1 MYLNLRSQRLG
12 LVMMVL
18 LSACTVQAADDAK
31 KIKAHP
37 KTAAVD
43 VAIAKPNTD
52 QILESFTGTTAPIQE
67 VMVRSQVDG
76 QLQKLAVEVGDRVKK
91 GQILGQQDDG
101 VLTGTVNTARSEREA
116 QVVDVAKARSQVGAA
131 KASVEQARL
140 ALVQAKGNVLQLQNA
155 ARANI
160 ESARLEAQQNRQDAD
175 RLTQLAEAGATS
187 QQEAEQARTL
197 AQRTQQTLV
206 NTQANSVQEITQ
218 AQTAVKTAEQALQ
231 VAIAQVDIE
240 QGTVNATQRRVFA
253 QQSVLNQA
261 LEQRSFTVLTAPLTG
276 VVMERF
282 SEAGNLLQA
291 GDSILRLGDFKQIKI
306 TVQVPARLL
315 SQLRKEQ
322 QAKITLD
329 ALPHQKLSG
338 KITRISPLANT
349 TSRLLPV
356 EIVMDNPGKVSS
368 GLLARVSFVQPQQ
381 DRVWV
386 PEAALQTRKSRKG
399 SSSKPKQPSPGRTTS
414 PQRPSQQPST
424 ERKKA
429 PTPNQAT
436 LFILEKSSPQPR
448 VTSRQVQLGAQRNG
462 QVEII
467 RGLNPGESFVSRSSQ
482 PLKDGATV
490 RLSALSESSSS
501 VNP

>member
-1 MYLNLRSQRLG
+1 MN
-12 LVMMVL
+12 
-18 LSACTVQAADDAK
+18 
-31 KIKAHP
+31 P
-37 KTAAVD
+37 
-43 VAIAKPNTD
+43 D
-52 QILESFTGTTAPIQE
+52 QILEFFTGTTAPIQE

-76 QLQKLAVEVGDRVKK
+76 QLQKLAVEVGDRIEK

-101 VLTGTVNTARSEREA
+101 VLTGTVNTARAEREA

-131 KASVEQARL
+131 KANVEQARL
-140 ALVQAKGNVLQLQNA
+140 ALVQAQGNVLQLQNA
-155 ARANI
+155 AQANI

-175 RLTQLAEAGATS
+175 RLTQLAKAGATS
-187 QQEAEQARTL
+187 QQEVEQARTL

-231 VAIAQVDIE
+231 AAIAQVDIE
-240 QGTVNATQRRVFA
+240 QGTVNATQRRVYA

-282 SEAGNLLQA
+282 SEAGNLLQT

-315 SQLRKEQ
+315 SQLRQGQ
-322 QAKITLD
+322 QAKIALD
-329 ALPHQKLSG
+329 AFPQQKWSG

-349 TSRLLPV
+349 TSRLLPI

-368 GLLARVSFVQPQQ
+368 GLLARVSFVQPRQN
-381 DRVWV
+381 RVWV
-386 PEAALQTRKSRKG
+386 PEAALKTSQSRRG
-399 SSSKPKQPSPGRTTS
+399 PSSKPKRPSANRASAHQRPQPSDRN
-414 PQRPSQQPST
+414 Q
-424 ERKKA
+424 A
-429 PTPNQAT
+429 PTPNSAT
-436 LFILEKSSPQPR
+436 LFVLDKAHPQPR
-448 VTSRQVQLGAQRNG
+448 VTARPVRLGAQRNG
-462 QVEII
+462 QVEILQ
-467 RGLNPGESFVSRSSQ
+467 GLTPGESFVSRSSQ

-490 RLSALSESSSS
+490 RLSAISESSSS

>member
-1 MYLNLRSQRLG
+1 
-12 LVMMVL
+12 MVL
-18 LSACTVQAADDAK
+18 LSACTVQAADDTK
-31 KIKAHP
+31 KSKARP

-43 VAIAKPNTD
+43 VAIAKPNPD

-101 VLTGTVNTARSEREA
+101 VLTGTVNTARAEREA

-131 KASVEQARL
+131 KANVEQARL

-160 ESARLEAQQNRQDAD
+160 EAARLEAQQNRQDAD
-175 RLTQLAEAGATS
+175 RLTQLAKAGATS

-231 VAIAQVDIE
+231 AAIAQVDIE
-240 QGTVNATQRRVFA
+240 QGTVNATQRRVYA

-276 VVMERF
+276 VVMERL
-282 SEAGNLLQA
+282 SEAGNLLQT

-315 SQLRKEQ
+315 SQLRQ
-322 QAKITLD
+322 GQPAQITLD
-329 ALPHQKLSG
+329 AFPQQKWSG

-356 EIVMDNPGKVSS
+356 EIVMGNPGKVSS
-368 GLLARVSFVQPQQ
+368 GLLARVSFIQPQQ
-381 DRVWV
+381 NRVWV
-386 PEAALQTRKSRKG
+386 PEAALKTSQSRRG
-399 SSSKPKQPSPGRTTS
+399 ASSKLKRPSANRAS
-414 PQRPSQQPST
+414 AQQRPQPST
-424 ERKKA
+424 NRNQA
-429 PTPNQAT
+429 PKPNQAT
-436 LFILEKSSPQPR
+436 LFVLDKSRPQPR
-448 VTSRQVQLGAQRNG
+448 VTARPVRLGAQRNG
-462 QVEII
+462 QVEILQ
-467 RGLNPGESFVSRSSQ
+467 GLTPGESFVSRSSQ

-490 RLSALSESSSS
+490 RLSAISESSSS

>member
-1 MYLNLRSQRLG
+1 
-12 LVMMVL
+12 MMVL

-31 KIKAHP
+31 KSKASP
-37 KTAAVD
+37 KIAAVD

-52 QILESFTGTTAPIQE
+52 HILDSFTGTTAPIQE

-76 QLQKLAVEVGDRVKK
+76 QLQKLAVEVGDRVEK

-101 VLTGTVNTARSEREA
+101 VLTDTVNTARAEREA

-131 KASVEQARL
+131 KANVEQARL

-160 ESARLEAQQNRQDAD
+160 EAARLEAQQNRQDAN
-175 RLTQLAEAGATS
+175 RLTQLANAGATS

-231 VAIAQVDIE
+231 AAIAQVDIE
-240 QGTVNATQRRVFA
+240 QGTVNATQRRVYA

-261 LEQRSFTVLTAPLTG
+261 LGQRSFTVLSAPLTG
-276 VVMERF
+276 VVMERL
-282 SEAGNLLQA
+282 SEAGNLLQT
-291 GDSILRLGDFKQIKI
+291 GDSILRLGDFKKIKI
-306 TVQVPARLL
+306 TIQVPARLL
-315 SQLRKEQ
+315 SQLRMGQ

-329 ALPHQKLSG
+329 AFPQQEWSG
-338 KITRISPLANT
+338 KITLISPLANT
-349 TSRLLPV
+349 TSRLLPI
-356 EIVMDNPGKVSS
+356 EILMDNPGKMSS

-381 DRVWV
+381 GRVWV
-386 PEAALQTRKSRKG
+386 PEAAIQTSQSRKG
-399 SSSKPKQPSPGRTTS
+399 PSSTPKPSNPDHPSS
-414 PQRPSQQPST
+414 QQRPSPQPPT
-424 ERKKA
+424 DRKQT
-429 PTPNQAT
+429 PTSNQAT
-436 LFILEKSSPQPR
+436 LFVLDKASPQPR

-467 RGLNPGESFVSRSSQ
+467 QGLTSGESFVSRSSQ

>member
-1 MYLNLRSQRLG
+1 MA
-12 LVMMVL
+12 MMVL

-31 KIKAHP
+31 KSKASP
-37 KTAAVD
+37 KIAAVD

-52 QILESFTGTTAPIQE
+52 HILDSFTGTTAPIQE

-76 QLQKLAVEVGDRVKK
+76 QLQKLAVEVGDRVEK

-101 VLTGTVNTARSEREA
+101 VLTDTVNTARAEREA

-131 KASVEQARL
+131 KANVEQARL

-160 ESARLEAQQNRQDAD
+160 EAARLEAQQNRQDAN
-175 RLTQLAEAGATS
+175 RLTQLANAGATS

-231 VAIAQVDIE
+231 AAIAQVDIE
-240 QGTVNATQRRVFA
+240 QGTVNATQRRVYA

-261 LEQRSFTVLTAPLTG
+261 LGQRSFTVLSAPLTG
-276 VVMERF
+276 VVMERL
-282 SEAGNLLQA
+282 SEAGNLLQT
-291 GDSILRLGDFKQIKI
+291 GDSILRLGDFKKIKI
-306 TVQVPARLL
+306 TIQVPARLL
-315 SQLRKEQ
+315 SQLRMGQ

-329 ALPHQKLSG
+329 AFPQQEWSG
-338 KITRISPLANT
+338 KITLISPLANT
-349 TSRLLPV
+349 TSRLLPI
-356 EIVMDNPGKVSS
+356 EILMDNPGKMSS

-381 DRVWV
+381 GRVWV
-386 PEAALQTRKSRKG
+386 PEAAIQTSQSRKG
-399 SSSKPKQPSPGRTTS
+399 PSSTPKPSNPDHPSS
-414 PQRPSQQPST
+414 QQRPSPQPPT
-424 ERKKA
+424 DRKQT
-429 PTPNQAT
+429 PTSNQAT
-436 LFILEKSSPQPR
+436 LFVLDKASPQPR

-467 RGLNPGESFVSRSSQ
+467 QGLTSGESFVSRSSQ

>member
-1 MYLNLRSQRLG
+1 MYLNLRSQGLG
-12 LVMMVL
+12 LAMMVL

-31 KIKAHP
+31 KAKGLP

-91 GQILGQQDDG
+91 GQILGQQDDE
-101 VLTGTVNTARSEREA
+101 VLTGTVNTARAEREA

-155 ARANI
+155 ARANV
-160 ESARLEAQQNRQDAD
+160 EAARLEAQQNRQDAD
-175 RLTQLAEAGATS
+175 RLTQLAKSGATS

-206 NTQANSVQEITQ
+206 NIQANSVQEITQ

-231 VAIAQVDIE
+231 AAIAQVDIE

-282 SEAGNLLQA
+282 SEAGNLLQT

-315 SQLRKEQ
+315 SQLRKGQ

-329 ALPHQKLSG
+329 AFPQQKLSG
-338 KITRISPLANT
+338 KITRISPLANP

-399 SSSKPKQPSPGRTTS
+399 PSSKPKQPSPDRTTS

-429 PTPNQAT
+429 PNQAT

-467 RGLNPGESFVSRSSQ
+467 QGLNPGESFVSRSSQ